1 MYPENYEKFEKIIER
16 LREFKG
22 VIIVEGKRDE
32 DSLRKLGVQTEILRL
47 SRSSLADVALLA
59 SEHEEVMI
67 LTDFDE
73 TGEKLAKR
81 LYDLLVGL
89 TKVDMETRRE
99 LQFIASKDA
108 KGIEDLYDLWRA

>member
-1 MYPENYEKFEKIIER
+1 M
-16 LREFKG
+16 
-22 VIIVEGKRDE
+22 
-32 DSLRKLGVQTEILRL
+32 GVQTEILRL

-108 KGIEDLYDLWRA
+108 KGIEDLYDLWESLRLRFWAPKEGD